1 MIKIVII
8 DSDEA
13 ERHKIKNTLS
23 SQSDFDIIGIGKDCY
38 DAIRL
43 VEGKHPDIVIMD
55 IELKDGDGIG
65 LIPLLKSKSPNTSVV
80 FFTGLEDEEHICKA
94 LIQGPAGYVD
104 KREGVLN
111 LCRVI
116 KNIRHGDSYISSQ
129 IAPKICSIF
138 SRMAQ
143 GGVYPKIISH
153 NTQCPAKQPA
163 PPGISGVEMRIIGF
177 IAQGFSTHEIAEK
190 LSITKG
196 TARNYISVVMRKV
209 GVSNRSQLALFA
221 IHHGLVPV

>member
-13 ERHKIKNTLS
+13 ERYKIKNTLS
-23 SQSDFDIIGIGKDCY
+23 SQSDFDIVGIGKDCY

-43 VEGKHPDIVIMD
+43 VERKHPDIVIMD
-55 IELKDGDGIG
+55 IALKDGDGID
-65 LIPLLKSKSPNTSVV
+65 LIPLLKSKSPNMSVV
-80 FFTGLEDEEHICKA
+80 LFTDLEDEEHICKA
-94 LIQGPAGYVD
+94 LIQEPAGYVG
-104 KREGVLN
+104 KRDGVLN

-129 IAPKICSIF
+129 IASKVCSFF
-138 SRMAQ
+138 SHMAQ
-143 GGVYPKIISH
+143 RGVYSESISR
-153 NTQCPAKQPA
+153 NIQCPEKQPA

-221 IHHGLVPV
+221 IHHGLVPI